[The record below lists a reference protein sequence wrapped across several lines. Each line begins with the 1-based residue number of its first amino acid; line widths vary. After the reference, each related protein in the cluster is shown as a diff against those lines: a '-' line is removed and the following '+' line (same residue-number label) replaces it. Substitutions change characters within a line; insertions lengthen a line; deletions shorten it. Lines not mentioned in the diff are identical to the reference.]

1 MADITNLSKFLTD
14 VANAI
19 REKRKTG
26 EKIQPMFFD
35 TEIKSIES
43 GVKLFETKED
53 MHADENANTDDLAIV
68 YGEKSGPANLTAV
81 FNSVTFPKT
90 VVLPTAV
97 SSTLMTIF
105 GNEAGDYCQ
114 CRLTRTTFQLYNYL
128 TPGKERITY
137 SSSDGKTY
145 TRTDAY
151 GDTLELGSPCM
162 FTEDY
167 GWDDRFGYFM
177 QVSSANFEGL
187 FQYAPT
193 DDENIITTV
202 DIPNSTIPELYSGM
216 TLAFKTIDITGVID
230 KLRQIGLPSG
240 ASKYNIIID
249 ETRDGEITKVL
260 ITKNGYITLLST
272 NEWYMNF
279 AYSSGDITAA
289 TAYLYDLKNMTVETK
304 TYEEMLVVIGSESSP
319 VNRYVFNDI
328 TGKDVFAI
336 NSSFE
341 TVNIGMTYKYNSSTT
356 SVAFANNYDATTTFG
371 TKYEYQP
378 APNQFSLRNP
388 NQLLEGVSA
397 LGNQGEIIGDGS
409 IYDNLDKSAIVESF
423 FVDMNKEGS
432 DIWCSVSGDSV
443 KYFKEDRQGL
453 QSFAKVKNPISVKYT
468 QPMSISSDKT
478 KAYVLTNS
486 TTSTV
491 YDLTDNTELKVIN
504 HPSDSGNQF
513 QKYHYAV
520 EFGDII
526 CYIDDLGKVHK
537 LNLLTLEDVIVIEIP
552 LEANPY
558 QHEYRFFKISNSE
571 ILLIYAA
578 HNKTT
583 YTITMFAKLLKLK
596 QDNSI
601 ECVDIVNYTQPANR
615 NSTNI
620 IYQYV
625 SDEKIWI
632 DISYANKNNSGIF
645 YCKMFEYDR
654 INGSEENTIVL
665 DRQQNNSG
673 IMNSLNISYAI
684 PYNNEGFFGYGTSSS
699 RVYYYDFL
707 THTVDKSNYR
717 FQLPDGTA
725 ISPSNV
731 YKFFNGLAYFYNNRY
746 WFIKDIKISYPIITL
761 YADDCFVFNMYN
773 TIDGTTNSISFT
785 IDIDYDAEN
794 RVVKSKPYKGSMTTL
809 DYAETKS
816 ITECESNLSDYTLL
830 YYAPYLFG
838 SMMVYG
844 LDGERLM
851 GVMEEIMPT
860 GETFDGLGGT
870 EEEIENVAD
879 EILGNK

>member
-35 TEIKSIES
+35 TEIESIES

-53 MHADENANTDDLAIV
+53 MHADENANIDDLAIV
-68 YGEKSGPANLTAV
+68 YGEKSGPATLTAV
-81 FNSVTFPKT
+81 FNSVTFPRT

-105 GNEAGDYCQ
+105 ENEAGDYCQ
-114 CRLTRTTFQLYNYL
+114 CRLMSTSFQLYNYV
-128 TPGKERITY
+128 TQGRERITY
-137 SSSDGKTY
+137 TSSDGKTY
-145 TRTDAY
+145 TRTDTY
-151 GDTLELGSPCM
+151 GDTLELGLPCM
-162 FTEDY
+162 FTENY
-167 GWDDRFGYFM
+167 EWDDRFGYFM

-240 ASKYNIIID
+240 ASKYNVIID

-279 AYSSGDITAA
+279 AYSSGDTTAA

-319 VNRYVFNDI
+319 VNRYVFNNI

-336 NSSFE
+336 KSSFE

-371 TKYEYQP
+371 TKYEYQY
-378 APNQFSLRNP
+378 APNQFSLRDP
-388 NQLLEGVSA
+388 SQLVEGVSG

-409 IYDNLDKSAIVESF
+409 LYNNLDNSAILKTWFSN
-423 FVDMNKEGS
+423 MNTEGS
-432 DIWCSVSGDSV
+432 DIWCNVYSNTV
-443 KYFKEDRQGL
+443 KYFKEDKQGNY
-453 QSFAKVKNPISVKYT
+453 SFAKVKNPIKVDYT
-468 QPMSISSDKT
+468 QPMTISSDKT

-491 YDLTDNTELKVIN
+491 QDLVNDIVLKTIS
-504 HPSDSGNQF
+504 HPSDSGSQY
-513 QKYHYAV
+513 QKYQYAV
-520 EFGDII
+520 EMGDII
-526 CYIDDLGKVHK
+526 CYINSVGEVRKLDL
-537 LNLLTLEDVIVIEIP
+537 NTMEDSLIVTIPIET
-552 LEANPY
+552 NQFSHNY
-558 QHEYRFFKISNSE
+558 NFFKISNNE
-571 ILLIYAA
+571 ILLIYGA
-578 HNKTT
+578 HDKTT
-583 YTITMFAKLLKLK
+583 YDITVFAKLIKIGE
-596 QDNSI
+596 DST
-601 ECVDIVNYTQPANR
+601 VNYSDIINYIQPANR
-615 NSTNI
+615 NASSVLTA
-620 IYQYV
+620 YV

-632 DISYANKNNSGIF
+632 DICYANRDKSGVF

-654 INGSEENTIVL
+654 INGSPENNIVY
-665 DRQQNNSG
+665 DRQQNNQGVRNLLS
-673 IMNSLNISYAI
+673 IAYAI
-684 PYNNEGFFGYGTSSS
+684 PHENGFIGVGTSWSS
-699 RVYYYDFL
+699 TYLHYYDL
-707 THTVDKSNYR
+707 VNKTTTRYNLYLS
-717 FQLPDGTA
+717 DGTSLTA
-725 ISPSNV
+725 NNL
-731 YKFFNGLAYFYNNRY
+731 YKFLGGLAYKHNNHY
-746 WFIKDIKISYPIITL
+746 WFIKDIKISGTDITL
-761 YADDCFVFNMYN
+761 YADDAFTFELFKNV
-773 TIDGTTNSISFT
+773 DGTKET
-785 IDIDYDAEN
+785 INFMTDIVYDAEN
-794 RVVKSKPYKGSMTTL
+794 KVVKSKPYKGSITTL
-809 DYAETKS
+809 DYAEIKS
-816 ITECESNLSDYTLL
+816 MTECESNLSDYTLM

-838 SMMVYG
+838 SMMTYG

-870 EEEIENVAD
+870 EEEIESVAD